1 MKIYRNMKK
10 IIMPKIIAIGLC
22 IMLYPL
28 ALEMIKLLKESSSGF
43 VVVFI
48 LMIVA
53 GAILILYLCYI
64 MLFHSYG
71 IKHHTVEITAT
82 GIRYPY
88 LLKENKEISWH
99 DIKNIEYSV
108 IRISRHWDYNVVVIL
123 KDGVDV
129 GKFKSVPEL
138 GILTQLQKKYD
149 DKIVVLFENIIKD
162 HSLSDLVNQ
171 LNAKR
176 KHAIAPPA
184 FIDGESVQYRM
195 HGAPTFHVIKT
206 LSLSFAT
213 FSLILMSMFI
223 LDLQNFYSKM
233 IILILAV
240 TMSLIVLKLLSDRV
254 ADQVELPIALRFDHN
269 CIAILNDQE
278 FLPPIPWSNIQ
289 HLEIKDRIKSA
300 LQRSKEPTLFIEVM
314 DPESGE
320 VKSYEI
326 KNDLKDTGVYEVIN
340 SLKYYWR

>member
-1 MKIYRNMKK
+1 MKIYRDMKK

-28 ALEMIKLLKESSSGF
+28 ALEMIKLLNESSSAV

-48 LMIVA
+48 LMIIS

-88 LLKENKEISWH
+88 LLKEDKEILWQ
-99 DIKNIEYSV
+99 DIKDIEYSV
-108 IRISRHWDYNVVVIL
+108 IRISRHWDYNIIVIL
-123 KDGVDV
+123 QDDIDV
-129 GKFKSVPEL
+129 GEFKSVPEL
-138 GILTQLQKKYD
+138 GTLTQLQKRYD
-149 DKIVVLFENIIKD
+149 TKIVVLFEDIIKG
-162 HSLSDLVNQ
+162 HSLSDLVDQ

-184 FIDGESVQYRM
+184 FINGESIQYRM

-206 LSLSFAT
+206 LGLSFAT

-223 LDLQNFYSKM
+223 LDLQSFYSKM
-233 IILILAV
+233 IVLILAV
-240 TMSLIVLKLLSDRV
+240 TMSLIVLKFLSGRV
-254 ADQVELPIALRFDHN
+254 TSQVELPIALRFDQDG
-269 CIAILNDQE
+269 ITVLDDQK
-278 FLPPIPWSNIQ
+278 FSPSITWADVQYI
-289 HLEIKDRIKSA
+289 EIKERIKSA
-300 LQRSKEPTLFIEVM
+300 LQRSKEPTLFIGVM
-314 DPESGE
+314 DKESGE
-320 VKSYEI
+320 VENYEI
-326 KNDLKDTGVYEVIN
+326 KNDLKDTSVYEVMS